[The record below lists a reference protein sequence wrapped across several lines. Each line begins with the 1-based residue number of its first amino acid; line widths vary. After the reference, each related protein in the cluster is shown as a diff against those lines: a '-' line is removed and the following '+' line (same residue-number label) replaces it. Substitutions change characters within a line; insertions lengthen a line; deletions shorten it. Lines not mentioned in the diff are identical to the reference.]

1 MPLGGLVIAG
11 AGLAYSA
18 YRGIKEDAKANA
30 IQKNLKDP
38 VYNIPPEFAQN
49 RELAR
54 SMAQQGI
61 PQQQYNNQ
69 VNAIAQNQA
78 GAIAAQQN
86 SANPGAGIAAT
97 VRAGNSATNTLN
109 AEDAQARENNQ
120 RYFIQQNAAY
130 GNQELQKQQNDV
142 YDKYTRDFNQMQA
155 YKGAANQNY
164 NNAINGAQQL
174 GMTYLN
180 NQQPS
185 STPPVQPPAQGNW
198 GYPQQT
204 TYGSGVDVGGNPA
217 AGWGAVAPTQ
227 QPVQPPLQYNPDIGS
242 YYYPKI

>member
-18 YRGIKEDAKANA
+18 YKGIKNDTKANQ
-30 IQKNLKDP
+30 INKGLTDP
-38 VYNIPPEFAQN
+38 TYNIPAEFYQN

-54 SMAQQGI
+54 QMAQRGL

-69 VNAIAQNQA
+69 VNAINQNQA

-86 SANPGAGIAAT
+86 SANPGAGIAST
-97 VRAGNSATNTLN
+97 VRAGNQATNTLN

-120 RYFIQQNAAY
+120 RYFIQQNSAVS
-130 GNQELQKQQNDV
+130 GQELAKQQNDV
-142 YDKYTRDFNQMQA
+142 YDKYTRDFNEMQA

-174 GMTYLN
+174 GLSYIN
-180 NQQPS
+180 SQNGS
-185 STPPVQPPAQGNW
+185 DGSTPPSQPGGNW
-198 GYPQQT
+198 GYPPYVKPT
-204 TYGSGVDVGGNPA
+204 GNFAYGANWNPA
-217 AGWGAVAPTQ
+217 SEWGATVQ
-227 QPVQPPLQYNPDIGS
+227 QPNM
-242 YYYPKI
+242 